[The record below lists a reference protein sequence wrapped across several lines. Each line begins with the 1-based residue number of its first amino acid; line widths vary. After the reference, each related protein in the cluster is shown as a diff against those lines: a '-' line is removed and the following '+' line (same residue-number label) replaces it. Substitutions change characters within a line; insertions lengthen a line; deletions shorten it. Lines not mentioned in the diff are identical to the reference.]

1 MVAGSLTECEACAG
15 ATASLGDD
23 STPCIAHETCSG
35 IEFKE
40 GFADGTNECIMV
52 RTMDTHEQVHAAAG
66 WTIYARPE
74 IGNAIFVGG
83 GGGH

>member
-1 MVAGSLTECEACAG
+1 MRVPFAAFSKQPSEGCCCQCVTH
-15 ATASLGDD
+15 D
-23 STPCIAHETCSG
+23 TCSG

-74 IGNAIFVGG
+74 VGDAIFAGGG

>member
-1 MVAGSLTECEACAG
+1 MHGAPFAACRKQPSEG
-15 ATASLGDD
+15 
-23 STPCIAHETCSG
+23 CCCQCVAHETCSG

-40 GFADGTNECIMV
+40 GCIMV

>member
-1 MVAGSLTECEACAG
+1 
-15 ATASLGDD
+15 
-23 STPCIAHETCSG
+23 
-35 IEFKE
+35 
-40 GFADGTNECIMV
+40 MV